1 MGRGR
6 GIAYVDLPPPKVG
19 PFPAAR
25 QATREFEQVRAILE
39 AVEQRWKTERFVS
52 TVTDRFAA
60 EIDSQ
65 MVGPEPERS
74 ELAYRYRKVI
84 RLGAMVS
91 LLEAEAE
98 FAVAGKAA
106 RPYWNAMGV
115 LLAMLNDQLSVGA
128 PGAGPFLM
136 QAGYH
141 LARHGSEIG
150 PELCREFLRG
160 VGAI

>member
-1 MGRGR
+1 MGWGR
-6 GIAYVDLPPPKVG
+6 GIAYVDLPAPKVG

-25 QATREFEQVRAILE
+25 QASRELEQVRAILD
-39 AVEQRWKTERFVS
+39 AVERRWKAEHFVS
-52 TVTDRFAA
+52 TVTDPFAA

-98 FAVAGKAA
+98 LALAGKAA

-115 LLAMLNDQLSVGA
+115 LLAMLKDQLSVGT
-128 PGAGPFLM
+128 PGAGAFLI

-141 LARHGSEIG
+141 LARHGPDIG
-150 PELCREFLRG
+150 PELSHDFLRG
-160 VGAI
+160 VGAT